1 MKRKLILSVVIG
13 MMSMSALVG
22 CGAKQSVNDTSSGM
36 TVVAETAVES
46 TKSVDKAAVKTAD
59 KAKDSTDDSKSAV
72 KNGAKQGAGGL
83 SNFKK
88 IFEEKKK

>member
-13 MMSMSALVG
+13 MMSTSALVG
-22 CGAKQSVNDTSSGM
+22 CSSKQSVNDASSGM

-46 TKSVDKAAVKTAD
+46 TKSVGKATVKIAD
-59 KAKDSTDDSKSAV
+59 KEKESTDDAESAL